1 MSLCLVIS
9 PVFSVEYLAWSKGLK
24 YLLNKWIQSLG
35 LPDILGGITCTR
47 KLLAKLDPKDTNNII
62 SRYRMNIAF

>member
-47 KLLAKLDPKDTNNII
+47 KLLAKLDPKIPTTLLVDIE
-62 SRYRMNIAF
+62 